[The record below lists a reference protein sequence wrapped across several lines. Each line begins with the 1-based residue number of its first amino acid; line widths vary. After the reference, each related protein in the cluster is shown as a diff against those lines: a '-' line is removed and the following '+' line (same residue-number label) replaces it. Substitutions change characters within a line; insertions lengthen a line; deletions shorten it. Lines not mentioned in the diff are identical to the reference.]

1 MKIGVDIRVLMD
13 RYYSG
18 IAHYSAN
25 LLNELIKISDDQEYR
40 LFYNSF
46 RNIDEKMSKWKSERT
61 KLVSTKYPNKLFNYF
76 AQKLLKKPEI
86 DKLLGDIDIF
96 WSPHFN
102 FTNLSEKS
110 KHVLTI
116 HDLSFMRYPEY
127 FSRRK
132 NFWHKA
138 VSLKEQAKKCQA
150 LIAVSNNTKNDIIEL
165 LGIAE
170 EKVFVVYSGLNKFKG
185 HISYDDELSF
195 LEKHQ
200 LKNNYILYL
209 GNIEPR
215 KNIAGLINAYNILR
229 DRNIRLVDTQLVLA
243 GGTGWKNRE
252 IYLARE
258 NSPYKENIKFIGHV
272 STKEREILFKKANF
286 LVYPSF
292 YEGFGFPPLE
302 AMEASLPVITSNISS
317 LPEVVENAALTIN
330 PYDINDLARSM
341 ELLIYNNDLKETLKK
356 EGKIQA
362 EKFKWSKTAKKYLE
376 IFKTFSL

>member
-102 FTNLSEKS
+102 FTNLSEKA
-110 KHVLTI
+110 KHILTI

-341 ELLIYNNDLKETLKK
+341 ELLIYNNGLKETLKK

>member
-25 LLNELIKISDDQEYR
+25 LLSELIKSSDDHQYR

-46 RNIDEKMSKWKSERT
+46 KKIDGKMSKWQGERT
-61 KLVSTKYPNKLFNYF
+61 KLVATKYPNKLFNYIG
-76 AQKLLKKPEI
+76 QKLLKRPRI
-86 DKLLGDIDIF
+86 DKLLGEIEVF

-102 FTNLSEKS
+102 FTSLSPKT
-110 KHVLTI
+110 KHVVTI
-116 HDLSFMRYPEY
+116 HDLSFMRYPE
-127 FSRRK
+127 FFNQRK

-138 VSLKEQAKKCQA
+138 INLKQQLKKCQA
-150 LIAVSNNTKNDIIEL
+150 IIAVSNNTKADIIEL
-165 LGIAE
+165 LKVPE
-170 EKVFVVYSGLNKFKG
+170 EKVFVIYSGLNKYSHK
-185 HISYDDELSF
+185 ISQGEENDF

-200 LKNNYILYL
+200 LKNNFILYL

-215 KNIAGLINAYNILR
+215 KNISGLIHAYNILR

-243 GGTGWKNRE
+243 GATGWKNRE
-252 IYLARE
+252 IYLAKE
-258 NSPYKENIKFIGHV
+258 NSAYKENIKFIGHV
-272 STKEREILFKKANF
+272 NLKEREILFKRASF

-302 AMEASLPVITSNISS
+302 AMEANLPVITSNVSS
-317 LPEVVENAALTIN
+317 LPEVVGKAALTIN
-330 PYDINDLARSM
+330 PYNINDLARSM
-341 ELLIYNNDLKETLKK
+341 ELLIYDNNLRNHLIQ

-362 EKFKWSKTAKKYLE
+362 NKFKWSKTADQYLK
-376 IFKTFSL
+376 IFKQIIS